1 MESSSSCPSDSN
13 SKPTGASEFLSN
25 LPSHGFLSS
34 TVSSSN
40 PGGMR
45 VYICEHDTSPPE
57 GQEIKTNQTNILIRS
72 LQLNKHKGDSSLKG
86 VKGLTAT
93 EGSRKRAPERALDS
107 RASAKRGN
115 NQIGSRQG
123 FEHAEG
129 SYSRTSEKDY
139 YSLTVERLRALLKE
153 QGLSPKGKKAR
164 RAGCKVERSV
174 KCKWL
179 IVQVQG

>member
-13 SKPTGASEFLSN
+13 PKPTGASEFLSN

-34 TVSSSN
+34 TVYSSN

-45 VYICEHDTSPPE
+45 VYICEHDTSPPGIMKLFMKLGFYLDE

-115 NQIGSRQG
+115 NQIDSRQG

-153 QGLSPKGKKAR
+153 QGLSPKGKK
-164 RAGCKVERSV
+164 
-174 KCKWL
+174 
-179 IVQVQG
+179 